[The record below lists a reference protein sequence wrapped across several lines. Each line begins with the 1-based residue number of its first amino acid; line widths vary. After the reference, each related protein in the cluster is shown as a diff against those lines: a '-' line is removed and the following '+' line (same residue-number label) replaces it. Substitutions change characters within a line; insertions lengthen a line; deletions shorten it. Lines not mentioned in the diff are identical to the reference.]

1 MNAPPLDD
9 RDGVIWYDGE
19 LVPWRDM
26 RPHVLTHSLHY
37 GNAVF
42 EGERVY
48 NGKVFKLHEHSA
60 RLVKSAE
67 LCAYT
72 MPYTAEQI
80 AAATTL
86 VVETNAID
94 NGYVRPIVWRGSE
107 VIGVSAK
114 GTKVHVAVAAFPWP
128 SYYSE
133 EAQKNGIRLGTS
145 RWKRPSPESAPT
157 ASKCAGLY
165 VICTLARDEAAAA
178 GFDDAFMLDYRGQ
191 IAEATGANIF
201 FGVGGELH
209 TPTADCFLN
218 GITRQTAIE
227 LARKRG
233 ITVVERAI
241 VPDEL
246 PTFEEV
252 FITGTAVEI
261 TPIRLIDARE
271 YRVGPI
277 TKHLQADYAAL
288 VRA

>member
-9 RDGVIWYDGE
+9 RDGVIWYNGE
-19 LVPWRDM
+19 LVPWREM

-48 NGKVFKLHEHSA
+48 NGKVFKLHEHSV

-67 LCAYT
+67 LCAYA
-72 MPYTAEQI
+72 MPYSAEQI
-80 AAATTL
+80 EAATKL
-86 VVETNAID
+86 VVETNKID
-94 NGYVRPIVWRGSE
+94 SGYVRPIAWRGSE

-133 EAQKNGIRLGTS
+133 EAQKKGIRLGTS

-201 FGVGGELH
+201 FGIGGELH

-218 GITRQTAIE
+218 GITRQTAID

-233 ITVVERAI
+233 IKVVERAI
-241 VPDEL
+241 FPDEL
-246 PTFEEV
+246 PKMEEV

-261 TPIRLIDARE
+261 TPIRLIDQRE
-271 YRVGPI
+271 YTVGPI
-277 TKHLQADYAAL
+277 TKQLQADYSAL